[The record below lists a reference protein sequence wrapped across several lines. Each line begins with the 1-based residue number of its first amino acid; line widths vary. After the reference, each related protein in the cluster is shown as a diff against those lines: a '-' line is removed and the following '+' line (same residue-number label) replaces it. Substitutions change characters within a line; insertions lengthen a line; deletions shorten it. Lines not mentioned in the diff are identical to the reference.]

1 MVKLFSDKRIL
12 WQTLVL
18 MANPQSSTR
27 SRRCPQDEHYGSVLW
42 RDVSRNGIFWCPFVV
57 LGIGYWV
64 FGIRVYTYIH
74 ITYIHIHIYILYI
87 YISIEYWVWVYI
99 QYAWLSMDDGGR
111 LWYDITWSVIMKK
124 HMAQTKTQYQYAWL
138 SMGDGGML
146 W

>member
-1 MVKLFSDKRIL
+1 MIL
-12 WQTLVL
+12 NDHIKYNLLALKHHYELKYHHDAESGW
-18 MANPQSSTR
+18 
-27 SRRCPQDEHYGSVLW
+27 DWHYGSVLW

-138 SMGDGGML
+138 CSVKVAQI
-146 W
+146 